1 VIVSAAQ
8 QLIHIEKETKVK
20 RMKMIKKELLER
32 VPAPTLALLLMLTA
46 VTVSQ
51 GSIRRNNPRTAKPR
65 QESSMRG
72 TWTLTAKRNGRRD
85 GIKAGRQAH
94 KRGEPSNFR
103 DEKSYQEAT
112 NGYSPKMGD
121 KERYRQ
127 VYQSAFENG
136 YRDGWNGY

>member
-1 VIVSAAQ
+1 M
-8 QLIHIEKETKVK
+8 EVK
-20 RMKMIKKELLER
+20 MMKIINKELLER
-32 VPAPTLALLLMLTA
+32 LPAPTLALLLMLTA

-51 GSIRRNNPRTAKPR
+51 GSSRRNNPRTAKPR

-72 TWTLTAKRNGRRD
+72 TWTLRAKRNGRSD
-85 GIKAGRQAH
+85 GIKAGRQDR

-103 DEKSYQEAT
+103 DEQSYQNAT
-112 NGYSPKMGD
+112 NGYNPKMGS

-127 VYQSAFENG
+127 IYQSAFENG

>member
-1 VIVSAAQ
+1 M
-8 QLIHIEKETKVK
+8 EVK
-20 RMKMIKKELLER
+20 RMKIINKELLKK
-32 VPAPTLALLLMLTA
+32 VLAPTLGLLLMLTG

-72 TWTLTAKRNGRRD
+72 TFMRAQRIGRSD
-85 GIKAGRQAH
+85 GIKAGRQDRQ
-94 KRGEPSNFR
+94 RGEPSNFR

-112 NGYSPKMGD
+112 NGYNPKMGS

-127 VYQSAFENG
+127 IYQSAFENG